1 MKERVTL
8 HFVKVYFN
16 RDKLTQEP
24 KTTSRWLL
32 TLTRKWWSCT
42 KWDSYVFPNLINNLW
57 VLRTPLTHKTTHK
70 KFSGNYCHPTPNI
83 KKYCSRVDEYSVSS

>member
-1 MKERVTL
+1 MKDGVTL
-8 HFVKVYFN
+8 DFVKVYFN

-42 KWDSYVFPNLINNLW
+42 KWDCHVFPNLISKL
-57 VLRTPLTHKTTHK
+57 HKYFMLPAPK
-70 KFSGNYCHPTPNI
+70 IAPMLFGEVGEQN
-83 KKYCSRVDEYSVSS
+83 